1 MLTQTDNATP
11 SQPTNQTQVGGD
23 HYISLSVQ
31 PWAAMASWLSHEGFA
46 GYLRGNVIKY
56 LARRKGDRQGRLAD
70 LRKARHYLDKLIG
83 ELEQGN
89 LEP

>member
-1 MLTQTDNATP
+1 MNE
-11 SQPTNQTQVGGD
+11 TQVGGD

-56 LARRKGDRQGRLAD
+56 LARR
-70 LRKARHYLDKLIG
+70 
-83 ELEQGN
+83 
-89 LEP
+89 